1 MTLMTFLPQ
10 AQRGTLFADAGKTAG
25 LSPRE
30 TEQAMEILCPAIA
43 EKLKEKSAS
52 DPDTLETLLDLL
64 DDGGAAEISLTNAEA
79 IEDGNAILEDIYGS
93 RKTALEEL
101 QKLVGA
107 TDISKLAPLSATSVL
122 AALVNSNRA
131 MPLAGAQQAAS
142 KGIVET
148 FISVLI
154 STVISAIIRQLT
166 RRKTRNTTYATTRRK
181 PRTAIRKRRTT
192 RTASLEDIFSGILKP
207 KR

>member
-30 TEQAMEILCPAIA
+30 TEQTMEVLCPAIA

-122 AALVNSNRA
+122 AALLNSNRA

-154 STVISAIIRQLT
+154 STVISAIMG
-166 RRKTRNTTYATTRRK
+166 
-181 PRTAIRKRRTT
+181 AIQSD
-192 RTASLEDIFSGILKP
+192 AM
-207 KR
+207 